1 MREIIIGV
9 NIPSN
14 PERHWVGYTKVAAD
28 MDMGRERKKKQK
40 HTLTTTT
47 VASAVGSSFTGLT
60 SAILAAT
67 LSLVL
72 LLFRRGKRGAYQLRV
87 FIQLTLD

>member
-1 MREIIIGV
+1 
-9 NIPSN
+9 
-14 PERHWVGYTKVAAD
+14 

-47 VASAVGSSFTGLT
+47 VASAVGSSFTGLA

-67 LSLVL
+67 PCPAESRFRFVL

-87 FIQLTLD
+87 FIQLTLDRKVIAWS

>member
-67 LSLVL
+67 P
-72 LLFRRGKRGAYQLRV
+72 
-87 FIQLTLD
+87 